1 MGWQTGGP
9 SVAFIVASLLFIIS
23 ATLTAIARL
32 TSDALT
38 GLPLFLLA
46 QPVLIGALVVTAMG
60 SRAWGCGADGKDCS
74 P

>member
-1 MGWQTGGP
+1 MARQAGGP
-9 SVAFIVASLLFIIS
+9 SIALAAASLLFLIS
-23 ATLTAIARL
+23 ATMTAIARL

-46 QPVLIGALVVTAMG
+46 QLILIGGLVVTAMG
-60 SRAWGCGADGKDCS
+60 IPSLALRADGKGCS